1 MNIVNGSNISN
12 RNSLKIVDAD
22 QVGLNDK
29 IVNKKAPVMLAAR
42 ILENQQQKKRITTG
56 VNEDEIMHAVE
67 DFENF
72 DNVINVQIGAAG
84 SQDLFFN

>member
-1 MNIVNGSNISN
+1 MQKELTMNIVNGSNISN

-42 ILENQQQKKRITTG
+42 ILENQQ
-56 VNEDEIMHAVE
+56 
-67 DFENF
+67 
-72 DNVINVQIGAAG
+72 
-84 SQDLFFN
+84 

>member
-1 MNIVNGSNISN
+1 
-12 RNSLKIVDAD
+12 
-22 QVGLNDK
+22 
-29 IVNKKAPVMLAAR
+29 
-42 ILENQQQKKRITTG
+42 
-56 VNEDEIMHAVE
+56 MHAVE